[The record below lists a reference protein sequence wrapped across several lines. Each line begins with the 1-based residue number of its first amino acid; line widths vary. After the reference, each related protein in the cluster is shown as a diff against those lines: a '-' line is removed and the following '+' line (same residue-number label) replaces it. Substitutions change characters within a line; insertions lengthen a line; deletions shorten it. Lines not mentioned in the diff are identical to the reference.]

1 MDTAVLLAVPEAEPL
16 VHDWRGK
23 GDPSAAHGVPA
34 HVTLLHPFLPSDARS
49 TRACS
54 PSCAGS
60 SRGWTRSTSPSTRS
74 GASRT
79 PASSTSRPPG
89 PALTELSR
97 ALARRWPECPPYAGK
112 IGVDD
117 LVAHLTIV
125 HTEDRALR
133 QSAGDAVSPQLPLVA
148 RASTA
153 SLWVCDDAGEWSE
166 QHAFAFGEGD

>member
-34 HVTLLHPFLPSDARS
+34 HVTLLHPFLPSSQVDDGVLAELGWFFRGVDAFDVVFDRVG
-49 TRACS
+49 RFEG
-54 PSCAGS
+54 AGVVYL
-60 SRGWTRSTSPSTRS
+60 
-74 GASRT
+74 A
-79 PASSTSRPPG
+79 AAG

-97 ALARRWPECPPYAGK
+97 ALALRWPECPPYDGK
-112 IGVDD
+112 VDVGD

-153 SLWVCDDAGEWSE
+153 SLWICDDAGAWAE
-166 QHAFAFGEGD
+166 QQSFPFGEGD